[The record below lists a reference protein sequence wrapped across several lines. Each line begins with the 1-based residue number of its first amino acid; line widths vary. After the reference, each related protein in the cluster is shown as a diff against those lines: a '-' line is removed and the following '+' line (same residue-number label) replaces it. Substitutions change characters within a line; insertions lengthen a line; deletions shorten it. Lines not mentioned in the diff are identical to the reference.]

1 MPVPAL
7 TPPPAPPPAAVTASP
22 AAGVGS
28 PGEPVGA
35 SGSQDAARTGGGR
48 TKTGDSRSDDQVSPG
63 VDWSVEP
70 LQGWH
75 LPLLDDP
82 AFLAL
87 QPFLQR
93 SLLLAVPDRLWK
105 LLARR
110 QPLSSRVLVALRA
123 HGRQQQALGLAASRR
138 LNRSGSCWQLE
149 HLRLASTAFEAA
161 GAPGRPLIAAALLRE
176 ALQRAPGATS
186 WIASAPS
193 LDIERLACLR
203 ELGFQ
208 PQRTDLLWLWQASG
222 ETPAAPLPGDL
233 QWRGLNR
240 RTAPLLWRLEQ
251 ACTPAPLRQL
261 LDRRIED
268 LLDHS
273 RGQGLML
280 VDPSRG
286 EAVAAARWLAD
297 HPDGGMEV
305 ELSLHPGWSQLLGPL
320 TEQLLRRLASGAVL
334 WLRSEVGDGQRRAW
348 LEQLGAVPQGEIV
361 LMARSVWRRQ
371 QGQPARRTSRRL
383 EAVLE
388 QLQPRR
394 RPLPTPCQ
402 PVGHR

>member
-1 MPVPAL
+1 VPVPAL
-7 TPPPAPPPAAVTASP
+7 TPPPAPGTTSP
-22 AAGVGS
+22 ASGVS
-28 PGEPVGA
+28 AVGEPVLV
-35 SGSQDAARTGGGR
+35 SPKREGGR
-48 TKTGDSRSDDQVSPG
+48 SGAGSSKSEGEACPG
-63 VDWSVEP
+63 PHSWSVEP

-93 SLLLAVPDRLWK
+93 SLLLALPDRLWK

-110 QPLSSRVLVALRA
+110 QPLSSQVLVALRPQ
-123 HGRQQQALGLAASRR
+123 GRQQQALGLVASRR
-138 LNRSGSCWQLE
+138 FNRSGSCWQLE
-149 HLRLASTAFEAA
+149 QLRLASAPLEAV
-161 GAPGRPLIAAALLRE
+161 GAPGRRPIAAALLRE
-176 ALQRAPGATS
+176 AIQRARGATS
-186 WIASAPS
+186 WIASAAS
-193 LDIERLACLR
+193 LDTERLACLR

-208 PQRTDLLWLWQASG
+208 PQRTDLLWHWQPSG
-222 ETPAAPLPGDL
+222 EAPVADLPGDL

-280 VDPSRG
+280 VDPGRG

-297 HPDGGMEV
+297 HPDGGLEV
-305 ELSLHPGWSQLLGPL
+305 ELNVHPGWAHLLGPV
-320 TEQLLRRLASGAVL
+320 TEQLLQRLAGGSGL
-334 WLRSEVGDGQRRAW
+334 WLRSEVGDGERRAW
-348 LEQLGAVPQGEIV
+348 LERLGAVPQGEIV

-371 QGQPARRTSRRL
+371 QGQPARRASRRL

-402 PVGHR
+402 PCGDR

>member
-7 TPPPAPPPAAVTASP
+7 TPPPAPGTTSP
-22 AAGVGS
+22 ASGVSAAGDPVLVS
-28 PGEPVGA
+28 PKRE
-35 SGSQDAARTGGGR
+35 GGR
-48 TKTGDSRSDDQVSPG
+48 AGAGPHS
-63 VDWSVEP
+63 WSVEP

-93 SLLLAVPDRLWK
+93 SLLLALPDRLWK

-110 QPLSSRVLVALRA
+110 QPLSSQVLVALRPQ
-123 HGRQQQALGLAASRR
+123 GRQQQALGLVASRR
-138 LNRSGSCWQLE
+138 FNRSGSCWHLD
-149 HLRLASTAFEAA
+149 HLRLASVPLEAA
-161 GAPGRPLIAAALLRE
+161 GAPGRRPIAAALLRE
-176 ALQRAPGATS
+176 AIQRARGATS
-186 WIASAPS
+186 WIASAAS
-193 LDIERLACLR
+193 LDTERLACLR

-208 PQRTDLLWLWQASG
+208 PQRTDLLWHWQPSG
-222 ETPAAPLPGDL
+222 EAPVADLPGDL

-280 VDPSRG
+280 VDPGRG

-297 HPDGGMEV
+297 HPDGGVEV
-305 ELSLHPGWSQLLGPL
+305 ELSVHPGWAQLLGPV
-320 TEQLLRRLASGAVL
+320 TEQLLQRLAGGSGL
-334 WLRSEVGDGQRRAW
+334 WLRSEVGDGERRAW
-348 LEQLGAVPQGEIV
+348 LERLGAVPQGEIV

-371 QGQPARRTSRRL
+371 QGQPARRASRRL

-402 PVGHR
+402 PCGDR